1 MAGRK
6 RHLFA
11 LLAAGVAVFL
21 LPIPAAAAPTVT
33 TVTSGLDS
41 PRGIAFFH
49 GKLMVG
55 EAGHGGSDCFSPPG
69 APPDV
74 QLCIGATSRVSRV
87 NSNGTHTP
95 FVSGLFSV
103 VTPEGEAL
111 GVSGLSAS
119 DDRLLVQIGLTPR
132 EVPSSNTL
140 GQKQA
145 GQLISIRPNG
155 TWKAIAPVGAFD
167 FDYTTTLPAPQ
178 EHDSNPYGVLASGDG
193 AYVADA
199 GSNTLDWVN
208 EHGKIK
214 IVAYDP
220 FRTNPPTFPTDS
232 VPTCVVRTEDGLLVG
247 ELAGRL
253 LKVHGSTFTTIDLKD
268 SAGNSL
274 LSHVTGCTT
283 DRQGNVYLVN
293 MFGPGPVFTPP
304 PASKFFIG
312 NVVKYNP
319 ESGKASMLIDGLRL
333 PNMDTVGPDG
343 NLYVTI
349 GAVCGP
355 TPGPAGSPCAGLT
368 GGVIKIVLPRNEEN
382 D

>member
-11 LLAAGVAVFL
+11 LFAAGVAAVM
-21 LPIPAAAAPTVT
+21 LPIPAAAAPSTVT
-33 TVTSGLDS
+33 TGLDN

-49 GKLMVG
+49 GNLYVG
-55 EAGHGGSDCFSPPG
+55 EAGSGGSDCFTPPM

-74 QLCIGATSRVSRV
+74 KLCVGATGKISRI
-87 NSNGTHTP
+87 NSNGTHTAL
-95 FVSGLFSV
+95 VSRLFSV
-103 VTPEGEAL
+103 STPEGESL
-111 GVSGLSAS
+111 GVSGLSAGE
-119 DDRLLVQIGLTPR
+119 DGLLAQIGFTPR
-132 EVPSSNTL
+132 EAPTSNML
-140 GQKQA
+140 AQKQA
-145 GQLISIRPNG
+145 GQLLSVRPDG

-167 FDYTTTLPAPQ
+167 FDYTVNLKSPTQ
-178 EHDSNPYGVLASGDG
+178 ELDSNPYGVLAAGDG

-199 GSNTLDWVN
+199 GSNTLDRVS
-208 EHGKIK
+208 EDGHIK
-214 IVAYDP
+214 VVVYDK
-220 FRTNPPTFPTDS
+220 FLAGPTFPHDA

-247 ELAGRL
+247 ELSGRL
-253 LKVHGSTFTTIDLKD
+253 LKVHGNTFSVLNVKD
-268 SAGNSL
+268 SAGNPL

-304 PASKFFIG
+304 PDSKFFIG

-319 ESGKASMLIDGLRL
+319 ETGKASMLVDGLRL

-368 GGVIKIVLPRNEEN
+368 GGVIKIALPHSG
-382 D
+382 DDD